1 MKIIITTQFCE
12 NYGSPHNPYWKMK
25 GGNDYFI
32 KNVADDAE
40 ALAKM
45 LLAKD
50 MVEHDGD
57 YTKEYIIGWELVND
71 DYVTQ
76 FEQHQL
82 EFDGKITYP
91 AEELML

>member
-1 MKIIITTQFCE
+1 MKLIITTQFCE
-12 NYGSPHNPYWKMK
+12 NYGSAHNPYWKMK

>member
-1 MKIIITTQFCE
+1 
-12 NYGSPHNPYWKMK
+12 MK
-25 GGNDYFI
+25 GGNDYVV
-32 KNVADDAE
+32 KNIADDAE

-50 MVEHDGD
+50 MIEHDND

-76 FEQHQL
+76 FEQQQL

>member
-12 NYGSPHNPYWKMK
+12 NYGSTHNPYWKMK

-50 MVEHDGD
+50 MVEHDND

-76 FEQHQL
+76 FEQQQL